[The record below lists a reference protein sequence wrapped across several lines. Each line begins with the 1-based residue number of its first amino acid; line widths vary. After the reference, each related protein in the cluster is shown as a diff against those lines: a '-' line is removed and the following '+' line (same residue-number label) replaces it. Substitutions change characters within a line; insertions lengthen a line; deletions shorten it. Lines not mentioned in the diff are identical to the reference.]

1 MTSIKCLAKY
11 LKDREDISVYEYLLL
26 AALIVVGA
34 TVGII
39 EYLL

>member
-1 MTSIKCLAKY
+1 MTTVKRITKL
-11 LKDREDISVYEYLLL
+11 LKDREDISLYEYLLL

-34 TVGII
+34 TIGII

>member
-1 MTSIKCLAKY
+1 MTSIKRFAEL
-11 LKDREDISVYEYLLL
+11 LKDRDDISVYEYLLL
-26 AALIVVGA
+26 ASLIVVGA